1 MMVKLFYLDE
11 DGVSKKSIPSV
22 DKLSNV
28 YEQLELDS
36 RNTYIYIYIYIFN
49 KQAKIK
55 IL

>member
-36 RNTYIYIYIYIFN
+36 RNTCIYIYIFN